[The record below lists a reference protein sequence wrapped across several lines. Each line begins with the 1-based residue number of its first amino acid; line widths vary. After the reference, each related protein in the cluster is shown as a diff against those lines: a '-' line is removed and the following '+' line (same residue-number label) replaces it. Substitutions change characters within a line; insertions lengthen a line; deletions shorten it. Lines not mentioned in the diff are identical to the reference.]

1 METIEISLEGL
12 RFHSRHGVFPQERKV
27 GGEYEVDIRVTLAGC
42 DGMRD
47 DISDT
52 VSYVD
57 LYEIARDEMSQ
68 PRDLIETVA
77 RNINSRIVKE
87 FKVLESEVS
96 VAKLSPPI
104 SGIIGS
110 AKVTVRYSRS

>member
-1 METIEISLEGL
+1 METIEIALERL
-12 RFHSRHGVFPQERKV
+12 RFHSLHGVFPQERKV
-27 GGEYEVDIRVTLAGC
+27 GGEYEVDIRVTLAIRE
-42 DGMRD
+42 GMRD

-52 VSYVD
+52 LSYVD
-57 LYEIARDEMSQ
+57 LYEIARDEMSR

-87 FKVLESEVS
+87 FNVLESEVS
-96 VAKLSPPI
+96 VAKIAPPI

-110 AKVTVRYSRS
+110 AKVTARYRKD